1 MKYNPRLEEEI
12 KEAAYL
18 TAENAFRYRPIMRF
32 FYEKYEQAE
41 NWLYKE
47 DVYEAIK
54 AFQKEYTIEECTRD
68 LDFLV
73 SKKSLTTMQ
82 DTENANTLE
91 KFKFKN
97 FRYQMTDHAI
107 EIERMTIR
115 LEEME
120 VKVTSL
126 EARLFERIKNHL
138 TKLVDITSKSE
149 NELYEI
155 WIDLTTDF
163 TNLNQSYQDFLKKF
177 SEPETEELMQ
187 STLFIEF
194 KNDLIR
200 YLENFIKEYI
210 RYSKEIQD
218 ILKKIKAEDV
228 EIFMELLIEHHKKA
242 PKIRPNFDF
251 DHLKEINKGKWSSI
265 KKWFYNELDMSEG
278 ERLLKAT
285 TNIISKVTKYAN
297 NLIELH
303 GNMVKRKEDYKK
315 LVKLFDKEETIKE
328 ANALASTV
336 FGVNTIRHFKGVSN
350 VLSDSIISSYDVD
363 PIEIVIDPMKR
374 GIRTAKQRIPIKDN
388 WEEKQ
393 RILEEFERKEEEK
406 RKILE
411 TFISKKIWD
420 MKDKMTLTKDER
432 RYMFSLIDK
441 IERIENNIGYGKDP
455 LFGIKYKITF
465 EAKEK
470 CTIESEDGTLYMEGL
485 KLEFIGEEN
494 E

>member
-12 KEAAYL
+12 KETAYL
-18 TAENAFRYRPIMRF
+18 NAENSFRYRPIMRF

-54 AFQKEYTIEECTRD
+54 EYQKEYTLEECARD

-97 FRYQMTDHAI
+97 FRYQMTDYAI
-107 EIERMTIR
+107 EIEKMTIH

-138 TKLVDITSKSE
+138 KKLSLVDFK
-149 NELYEI
+149 NEQEIYEI
-155 WIDLTTDF
+155 WTDLIQDF
-163 TNLNQSYQDFLKKF
+163 TNLNDSYKDFLKKF
-177 SEPETEELMQ
+177 SEPETEELLQ

-194 KNDLIR
+194 KNDLTR
-200 YLENFIKEYI
+200 YLENFIKEYLK
-210 RYSKEIQD
+210 YSNEIKVILKDTKEETVNKIQD
-218 ILKKIKAEDV
+218 ALITHQKKIPRKN
-228 EIFMELLIEHHKKA
+228 
-242 PKIRPNFDF
+242 PNFDF
-251 DHLKEINKGKWSSI
+251 EQLRELNLGKWMSI
-265 KKWFYNELDMSEG
+265 KKWFYKESGPSEG

-285 TNIISKVTKYAN
+285 NQIISKVTKYAN

-303 GNMVKRKEDYKK
+303 GNMIQRKEDYKT
-315 LVKLFDKEETIKE
+315 LAKLFDKQESLKDAHT
-328 ANALASTV
+328 LASTV
-336 FGVNTIRHFKGVSN
+336 FGVGTVRHFKGLSN
-350 VLSDSIISSYDVD
+350 ALSDSIINSYEVK
-363 PIEIVIDPMKR
+363 PIEIEIDPMKR
-374 GIRTAKQRIPIKDN
+374 GIKTVKHRTPIKDN
-388 WEEKQ
+388 SEEKQ
-393 RILEEFERKEEEK
+393 KILEEFERIENEK

-411 TFISKKIWD
+411 NFVSEKTKELKEKIN
-420 MKDKMTLTKDER
+420 LTKDER
-432 RYMFSLIDK
+432 RYLFSLTDK
-441 IERIENNIGYGKDP
+441 IDRIQNNIGYGIDP

-465 EAKEK
+465 LPEER
-470 CTIESEDGTLYMEGL
+470 CIIESEDGTLYTEGL
-485 KLEFIGEEN
+485 KLEFLGENN